1 MIARGSLDDLF
12 AFATVARTRSFTR
25 AAAELGVSNSMLS
38 YTVKRLEQRLGIV
51 LLGRTSRSVAPTEAG
66 EKLLLT
72 LEPALQAID
81 VTLAELSQA
90 RDQISGTLRIT
101 ATRQAYEAVIR
112 PVLDTFCETHPHAV
126 VEVVIDYGFCDIVA
140 DRFDA
145 GIRLGEKLQ
154 KDMVALRVGPAL
166 RMAVVASPAYLAR
179 HPAPRTPH
187 DLATHRCINYRMV
200 SADTLYAWEFER
212 DGQPLKIAV
221 SGPLTFNEPELMLHA
236 AADGL
241 GVAYV
246 LDHEA
251 ADWLASGRL
260 VRLLDDWMAPFP
272 GFYLYYPSRK
282 QISPVL
288 AALLTVLRARQPGHL
303 ATDVAQRQP
312 D

>member
-1 MIARGSLDDLF
+1 MQSHGKIARGSLDDLA

-38 YTVKRLEQRLGIV
+38 YTIKRLEQRLGIV

-72 LEPALQAID
+72 LDPALRAID
-81 VTLAELSQA
+81 AKLGELGRA
-90 RDQISGTLRIT
+90 RDQIAGTVRIT

-112 PVLDTFCETHPHAV
+112 PMLGMFCNAHPDAV
-126 VEVVIDYGFCDIVA
+126 VEVVIDYGFRDIVA

-179 HPAPRTPH
+179 YPAPRTPQ
-187 DLATHRCINYRMV
+187 DLTTHRCINYRMV
-200 SADTLYAWEFER
+200 SADTVYAWEFER
-212 DGQPLKIAV
+212 DGQHLKVAV
-221 SGPLTFNEPELMLHA
+221 SGPLTFNEPDLMLEA

-246 LDHEA
+246 LEREA
-251 ADWLASGRL
+251 TDRLASGRL
-260 VRLLDDWMAPFP
+260 VSLLNDWMAPFP
-272 GFYLYYPSRK
+272 GFYLYYPSRR

-288 AALLTVLRARQPGHL
+288 AALLTFLRTRQPSHSR
-303 ATDVAQRQP
+303 AE
-312 D
+312 

>member
-1 MIARGSLDDLF
+1 MARGNLDDLA

-38 YTVKRLEQRLGIV
+38 YTIKRLEQRLGIV

-81 VTLAELSQA
+81 ARLGELGRA

-112 PVLDTFCETHPHAV
+112 PVLDTFCKVYPEAV
-126 VEVVIDYGFCDIVA
+126 VEVVIDYGFRNIVA
-140 DRFDA
+140 DGFDA
-145 GIRLGEKLQ
+145 GIRLGEKVQ
-154 KDMVALRVGPAL
+154 KDMVALRVGPTL

-179 HPAPRTPH
+179 YPAPRTPQ
-187 DLATHRCINYRMV
+187 DLTTHRCINYRMV
-200 SADTLYAWEFER
+200 SADTVYAWEFER

-221 SGPLTFNEPELMLHA
+221 SGPLTFNEPDLMLHA

-241 GVAYV
+241 GIAYV
-246 LDHEA
+246 LEHEA
-251 ADWLASGRL
+251 KDWLASGRL
-260 VRLLDDWMAPFP
+260 VSLLDDWMAPFP
-272 GFYLYYPSRK
+272 GFYLYYASRK
-282 QISPVL
+282 QVSPVL
-288 AALLTVLRARQPGHL
+288 AALLTLLRTRQPSQ
-303 ATDVAQRQP
+303 T
-312 D
+312 

>member
-1 MIARGSLDDLF
+1 MQSHGMIARGNLDDLC

-25 AAAELGVSNSMLS
+25 AAAELGVSTSMLS
-38 YTVKRLEQRLGIV
+38 YTIKRLEQRLGIV
-51 LLGRTSRSVAPTEAG
+51 LLGRTSRSVAPTEVG

-72 LEPALQAID
+72 LDPALQAINA
-81 VTLAELSQA
+81 TLGELGRS
-90 RDQISGTLRIT
+90 RDQVRGTLRIT

-112 PVLDTFCETHPHAV
+112 PVLDTFCKTHPDAV
-126 VEVVIDYGFCDIVA
+126 VEVIIDYGFRDIVA
-140 DRFDA
+140 ERFDA

-179 HPAPRTPH
+179 HPAPRTPQ
-187 DLATHRCINYRMV
+187 DLTTHRCINYRMV
-200 SADTLYAWEFER
+200 SADTVYAWEFER
-212 DGQPLKIAV
+212 DGRPLKIAV
-221 SGPLTFNEPELMLHA
+221 SGPLTFNEPDLMLHA

-246 LDHEA
+246 LEQEA
-251 ADWLASGRL
+251 AEWLASGRL
-260 VRLLDDWMAPFP
+260 VSLLDDWIAPFP

-288 AALLTVLRARQPGHL
+288 AALITLLRTQ
-303 ATDVAQRQP
+303 QSSE
-312 D
+312 